1 MKIYGFTYES
11 TIVKSGLFSFNK
23 KELEKKRNE
32 INEKEETIYI
42 SEIYEVEITENCVF
56 GDYFYC

>member
-11 TIVKSGLFSFNK
+11 IIVKSGLFSFNK

>member
-23 KELEKKRNE
+23 KELEKKE
-32 INEKEETIYI
+32 MKLMKKKKQYI
-42 SEIYEVEITENCVF
+42 LVKF
-56 GDYFYC
+56 MKLK